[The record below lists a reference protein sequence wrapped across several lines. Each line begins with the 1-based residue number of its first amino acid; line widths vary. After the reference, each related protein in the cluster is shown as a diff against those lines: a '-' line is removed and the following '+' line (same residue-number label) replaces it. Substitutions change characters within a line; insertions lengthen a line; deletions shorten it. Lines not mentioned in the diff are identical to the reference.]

1 MQDRD
6 WQAEIALLQE
16 RERKAYAILGSPET
30 SSRREIKRAFRRACL
45 VCHPD
50 KKRQDKDAKRRFHL
64 ICCAYKLLTEG
75 YVCPELDEAESP
87 AQELT
92 AGKYRFDNPWGYFA
106 WWRESFFDFNLQ
118 RKG

>member
-16 RERKAYAILGSPET
+16 RERKAYAVLDIPAT
-30 SSRREIKRAFRRACL
+30 SSARQIKRAFRRACL
-45 VCHPD
+45 VNHPD
-50 KKRQDKDAKRRFHL
+50 RKPQDKDAKHRFHL

-87 AQELT
+87 AQEFT
-92 AGKYRFDNPWGYFA
+92 AGKYCLDNLWGHFC
-106 WWRESFFDFNLQ
+106 WWREKYFP
-118 RKG
+118 